1 MSARGGSGGL
11 RSQRDVLA
19 DVVDILE
26 RAGVPHMLTGSL
38 ASSLHGEPRTT
49 LDIDLVVD
57 PSRAQLDSVVKDLE
71 ARGYYVDLDA
81 AREAVVERSQFNA
94 IDPRSGW
101 KIDLIIRKET
111 PFARSEFGR
120 RQRRDLGGVEGDVA
134 TAEDVVLAKLAWA
147 KIGQS
152 ERQLRDVAGIL
163 RMTGHDLDR
172 EYLEHW
178 VDALDVR
185 DLWNEAGRLA
195 R

>member
-1 MSARGGSGGL
+1 MSARGGSGRL

-19 DVVDILE
+19 DVVDLLE

-49 LDIDLVVD
+49 LDIDLVID
-57 PSRAQLDSVVKDLE
+57 PSRAQVDSVVNDLQ

-101 KIDLIIRKET
+101 KVDLIIRKEN
-111 PFARSEFGR
+111 PFSRSEFGR

-147 KIGQS
+147 TIGQS

-163 RMTGHDLDR
+163 RMTGNDLDH
-172 EYLEHW
+172 EYLAKW
-178 VDALDVR
+178 VDELGVR
-185 DLWNEAGRLA
+185 DQWEQAEKLA